1 MPRVIHFELVSDD
14 PERTKKFYEEIFD
27 WKVEKWEGPVD
38 YWLIT
43 TGDESESGIN
53 GAFSR
58 RQSPE
63 DVVVNTI
70 GVPDADE
77 FIKRIEA
84 NGGKI
89 IRPKSAVPGVGWMAY
104 CEDTEGNLFGI
115 MQEDPEAK

>member
-14 PERTKKFYEEIFD
+14 PERTKKFYEEIFG
-27 WKVEKWEGPVD
+27 WKVEKWDGPVD

-43 TGDESESGIN
+43 TGDESEPGIN
-53 GAFSR
+53 GAFGR

-63 DVVVNTI
+63 DSVVNTI

-77 FIKRIEA
+77 YIKKIEA

-115 MQEDPEAK
+115 MQNDPNAK